1 MPDATAA
8 HEIRFSFRLRRYLG
22 QDGRL
27 LGEAPAGS
35 AAPELLLA
43 AYRNMVLTRT
53 LDAKAVALQRT
64 GQMGTYASSLGQ
76 EAVGTATGLAM
87 AASDVFVPSY
97 RDQACQI
104 LRGVSLL
111 NLLQY
116 WGGDERG
123 CDYQG
128 PRADL
133 PPCVPVATQLTHAAG
148 VATALKRRR
157 SEDAGQRAVVVSC
170 GDGATSRGDFYE
182 ALNVAGAWR
191 LPVVTVINNNQWAI
205 SVPRRTQTGAP
216 TLAQKAVAAGIP
228 GQQVDGNDIIALHA
242 AVSEALARAHA
253 GGGATLIEAVSYRL
267 CDHTTADDATR
278 YRDSEELNRAWQAEP
293 VKRLRTYLH
302 GQGLWDEARE
312 KSLQAEAKAQV
323 QEAVDAWLALAPQ
336 PPEAMFDYLYEQ
348 WPVTYEFQREL
359 LRAKLARGSG
369 GEA

>member
-1 MPDATAA
+1 MPDDVLT
-8 HEIRFSFRLRRYLG
+8 HEVRFSWRQRRYLAS
-22 QDGRL
+22 DGRL
-27 LGEAPAGS
+27 LGEAPAAS
-35 AAPELLLA
+35 AAPKLLLA

-64 GQMGTYASSLGQ
+64 GQMGTYAASLGQ
-76 EAVGTATGLAM
+76 EAIGTAAGLAM
-87 AASDVFVPSY
+87 PAEDVFVPSY

-104 LRGVSLL
+104 LRGVSLV

-123 CDYQG
+123 CDYAG
-128 PRADL
+128 PVRDL
-133 PPCVPVATQLTHAAG
+133 PPCIPVATQMSHAAG

-157 SEDAGQRAVVVSC
+157 DDDGTQRAVVVIC

-191 LPVVTVINNNQWAI
+191 LPLVTVINNNQWAI
-205 SVPRRTQTGAP
+205 SVNRRYQTGAP

-228 GQQVDGNDIIALHA
+228 GAQVDGNDVIALHA
-242 AVSEALARAHA
+242 AVSEALARAHG

-278 YRDSEELNRAWQAEP
+278 YRSAEELNVAWQAEP

-302 GQGLWDEARE
+302 EQGLWDEASE
-312 KSLQAEAKAQV
+312 KSLQAEAREQV
-323 QEAVDAWLALAPQ
+323 QAAVDAWLALAPQ
-336 PPEAMFDYLYEQ
+336 PPEAMFDYVFER
-348 WPVTYEFQREL
+348 WPATYGFQREL
-359 LRAKLARGSG
+359 LRAKLARGTG
-369 GEA
+369 GQS